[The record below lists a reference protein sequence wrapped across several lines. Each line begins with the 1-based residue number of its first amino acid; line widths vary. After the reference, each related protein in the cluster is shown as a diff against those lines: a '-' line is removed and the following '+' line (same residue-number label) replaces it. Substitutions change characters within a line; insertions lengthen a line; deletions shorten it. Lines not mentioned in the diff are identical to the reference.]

1 MPVGIAAGS
10 FVALLFRISG
20 MFLWAVI
27 GVLTART
34 LDVDDRGVYAS
45 AVVVASVV
53 GGVAS
58 LGAASGYFV
67 ANRRLSPAEV
77 ASNGIFVS
85 VPVAI
90 ALAAGVALFAPSVSQ
105 ASTDVIVLAALA
117 TAPIIV
123 RGTMGGVLMGSGS
136 IVRFNI
142 ASHISIMLAFG
153 FLFTWLVILDRREVE
168 SALQAWCI
176 AQYVSLLPYLFWGK
190 GWWRWF
196 VQHRPNP
203 RLMAG
208 LVRFSLITGFGGVI
222 GILNYRI
229 DQLLVIRL
237 DSEEGAGIYSS
248 AIAVAEGLW
257 LFSSAI
263 ALASFARVGQGERRE
278 AARLT
283 ATGVR
288 HTLMVV
294 LVGGGG
300 AVILG
305 PWLVETVFG
314 APYRGAAE
322 PLRILCIGT
331 ALFAPQGLL
340 NNYFVNQL
348 GRPSFPLIIGS
359 ISLVISVAFGLVLIP
374 DFGTVGAAWAT
385 TIGYGVSSVISV
397 ALFCRG
403 SGVPFSELWRVR
415 SSDILSYLELA
426 RDVLSGRAFA
436 ARRAVSSET

>member
-1 MPVGIAAGS
+1 MAVGIAAGS
-10 FVALLFRISG
+10 LVALLFRISG

-34 LDVDDRGVYAS
+34 LEVDDRGVYAS

-77 ASNGIFVS
+77 ASNGLFVS
-85 VPVAI
+85 VPLAI
-90 ALAAGVALFAPSVSQ
+90 VLAAGVALYSPNVSQ
-105 ASTDVIVLAALA
+105 ADRDVIVLAALA
-117 TAPIIV
+117 TAPILV

-142 ASHISIMLAFG
+142 ASHISVILAFSLL
-153 FLFTWLVILDRREVE
+153 FLWLVILDRRTVE

-176 AQYVSLLPYLFWGK
+176 AQYVSLLPYLYWGK
-190 GWWRWF
+190 GWWRWL
-196 VQHRPNP
+196 VSHKPNP

-208 LVRFSLITGFGGVI
+208 LVRFSLITGFGGII

-263 ALASFARVGQGERRE
+263 ALASFARVGQGERSE
-278 AARLT
+278 AGRLT

-294 LVGGGG
+294 ILGGGG
-300 AVILG
+300 AIVLG
-305 PWLVETVFG
+305 PKLVELVFG
-314 APYRGAAE
+314 APYKEASE

-348 GRPSFPLIIGS
+348 GRPSFPLIIGA
-359 ISLVISVAFGLVLIP
+359 ISLVISVTFGLMLIP
-374 DFGTVGAAWAT
+374 EFGTVGAAWST
-385 TIGYGVSSVISV
+385 TIGYGVSSIISIT
-397 ALFCRG
+397 LFCRT
-403 SGVPFSELWRVR
+403 SGIALSELWRIRTTDV
-415 SSDILSYLELA
+415 LSYLELA
-426 RDVLSGRAFA
+426 RDVVSGRAFA
-436 ARRAVSSET
+436 AARVRSET